1 MAADLVGLRR
11 ALRVLLGRGGAQEA
25 AGGCEGVRLL
35 ECGRVQ
41 GALWK
46 SERRHRASSCRI
58 TRVLV
63 AQKVPSLS
71 LPLPLTLSLLL
82 DAKLR
87 IYTGERQPRAPGYTG
102 LQRSAT
108 LGASWFLVWTDHH
121 GSRTYYHF
129 PLPKR
134 RKEWNL
140 DRRKPLIINAPRTR
154 RTMACQS
161 PRCLHVHAG
170 GEHGSRT

>member
-102 LQRSAT
+102 IHRPTEERYSRS
-108 LGASWFLVWTDHH
+108 LLV
-121 GSRTYYHF
+121 SRV
-129 PLPKR
+129 
-134 RKEWNL
+134 N
-140 DRRKPLIINAPRTR
+140 
-154 RTMACQS
+154 
-161 PRCLHVHAG
+161 
-170 GEHGSRT
+170 